1 MVHCKKVHEPQTEPS
16 SPHGYVSASGAFVPR
31 PDSARFAL
39 EQGILMYRTVLAGIL
54 GLVCAQVQAAEVKVI
69 TTGAMKAVVLE
80 LVPQFEKETGHKAV
94 VDNDTA
100 GGVTRRGEGGEAFD
114 LVVNTPGALND
125 LAAKGKVVGS
135 TRAIVA
141 RVGIGVVVKEGAPTP
156 DIGSV
161 DAFKR
166 ALLAAKSVAYIDPAS
181 GGSSGI
187 YLAGLFDKLGI
198 AAEIKPKAKLKQGGY
213 VAELIAS
220 GEAELGLHQ
229 ISEILPVKGVKLVGP
244 LPAEI
249 QNYTTY
255 AAAVV
260 TDAKQP
266 EAARALI
273 KLLSGPAADSVLK
286 TRGME
291 RPPA

>member
-1 MVHCKKVHEPQTEPS
+1 MFRMIITL
-16 SPHGYVSASGAFVPR
+16 AF
-31 PDSARFAL
+31 AFA
-39 EQGILMYRTVLAGIL
+39 
-54 GLVCAQVQAAEVKVI
+54 CATAAQAAEVKI
-69 TTGAMKAVVLE
+69 LTAGAMKAVVLE

-100 GGVTRRGEGGEAFD
+100 GGLAKRIEGGEAFD
-114 LVVNTPGALND
+114 VAVITPGVLND
-125 LAAKGKVVGS
+125 LASKKKVAADS
-135 TRAIVA
+135 RANVA
-141 RVGIGVVVKEGAPTP
+141 RVGVGVVVKEGAPSP
-156 DIGSV
+156 DISSV

-166 ALLAAKSVAYIDPAS
+166 ALLTAKSVAYIDPAS

-198 AAEIKPKAKLKQGGY
+198 ADEIKPKARLKKGGY
-213 VAELIAS
+213 VAELIAN

-255 AAAVV
+255 TAAVGA
-260 TDAKQP
+260 DAKQP
-266 EAARALI
+266 DAARALI
-273 KLLSGPAADSVLK
+273 KLLTGPAAESVLK
-286 TRGME
+286 ARGME
-291 RPPA
+291 GPPS

>member
-1 MVHCKKVHEPQTEPS
+1 MHRAIT
-16 SPHGYVSASGAFVPR
+16 A
-31 PDSARFAL
+31 
-39 EQGILMYRTVLAGIL
+39 ILAGWACL
-54 GLVCAQVQAAEVKVI
+54 TTAEAAEVKI
-69 TTGAMKAVVLE
+69 LTAGAMKAVVLE

-100 GGVTRRGEGGEAFD
+100 GGLAKRVEGGEAFD
-114 LVVNTPGALND
+114 LAVITPGVIGD
-125 LAAKGKVVGS
+125 LAKKGKVAADS
-135 TRAIVA
+135 RANVA
-141 RVGIGVVVKEGAPTP
+141 RVGVGVVVKEGAPVP

-187 YLAGLFDKLGI
+187 YLSGLFDKLGI
-198 AAEIKPKAKLKQGGY
+198 AADIKPKAKLKQGGY
-213 VAELIAS
+213 VAELIAN

-255 AAAVV
+255 AAGVG
-260 TDAKQP
+260 TEAKQP
-266 EAARALI
+266 EAAHAML
-273 KLLSGPAADSVLK
+273 KLLTGAAADGVLK
-286 TRGME
+286 ARGME
-291 RPPA
+291 RPPT

>member
-1 MVHCKKVHEPQTEPS
+1 MHRALSILATL
-16 SPHGYVSASGAFVPR
+16 AFGTL
-31 PDSARFAL
+31 S
-39 EQGILMYRTVLAGIL
+39 TLAH
-54 GLVCAQVQAAEVKVI
+54 AAEVRI
-69 TTGAMKAVVLE
+69 LTAGAMKAVVLE

-100 GGVTRRGEGGEAFD
+100 GGLAKRIEGGEAFD
-114 LVVNTPGALND
+114 LAVITPGVIGD
-125 LAAKGKVVGS
+125 LAKKGKVVGDS
-135 TRAIVA
+135 RANVA
-141 RVGIGVVVKEGAPTP
+141 RVGVGVVVKEGAPLP
-156 DIGSV
+156 DIGNV

-166 ALLAAKSVAYIDPAS
+166 ALIAAKSVAYIDPAS

-187 YLAGLFDKLGI
+187 YLTGLFDKLGI
-198 AAEIKPKAKLKQGGY
+198 AAEIKPKAKLKKGGY

-255 AAAVV
+255 AAAVG
-260 TDAKQP
+260 AQAQQKEGAQAMLKLLAGP
-266 EAARALI
+266 EAE
-273 KLLSGPAADSVLK
+273 PVLK
-286 TRGME
+286 ARGME
-291 RPPA
+291 RPPS

>member
-1 MVHCKKVHEPQTEPS
+1 MNRALIACL
-16 SPHGYVSASGAFVPR
+16 
-31 PDSARFAL
+31 FA
-39 EQGILMYRTVLAGIL
+39 VA
-54 GLVCAQVQAAEVKVI
+54 CANAQAAEVKI
-69 TTGAMKAVVLE
+69 LTTGAMKAVVLE

-100 GGVTRRGEGGEAFD
+100 GGATRRIEGGEAFD
-114 LVVNTPGALND
+114 LVVNTPGGLND
-125 LAAKGKVVGS
+125 LAGKGKVVGS
-135 TRAIVA
+135 SRVGVA
-141 RVGIGVVVKEGAPTP
+141 RVGVGVVVKEGTP
-156 DIGSV
+156 LPDVSSV

-213 VAELIAS
+213 VADLIAS

-255 AAAVV
+255 GAAVV

-266 EAARALI
+266 DAAQALI
-273 KLLSGPAADSVLK
+273 KLLAGPSADRVLK
-286 TRGME
+286 ARGME

>member
-1 MVHCKKVHEPQTEPS
+1 
-16 SPHGYVSASGAFVPR
+16 
-31 PDSARFAL
+31 
-39 EQGILMYRTVLAGIL
+39 MYRAVIACVF
-54 GLVCAQVQAAEVKVI
+54 GLICTSAQAAELRI
-69 TTGAMKAVVLE
+69 LTTGAMKAVVLE
-80 LVPQFEKETGHKAV
+80 LVPLFEKETGHKAV

-100 GGVTRRGEGGEAFD
+100 GGVSRRIDAGEAFD
-114 LVVNTPGALND
+114 AVVNTPAGLSALESN
-125 LAAKGKVVGS
+125 GKVVGGS
-135 TRAIVA
+135 RANVA
-141 RVGIGVVVKEGAPTP
+141 RVGVGVVVKEGAPAP
-156 DIGSV
+156 DLSTV

-220 GEAELGLHQ
+220 SEAELGLHQ

-249 QNYTTY
+249 QNYTIY

-273 KLLSGPAADSVLK
+273 KLLTGPAADSVLK
-286 TRGME
+286 ARGME

>member
-1 MVHCKKVHEPQTEPS
+1 
-16 SPHGYVSASGAFVPR
+16 
-31 PDSARFAL
+31 
-39 EQGILMYRTVLAGIL
+39 MYRTLLACL
-54 GLVCAQVQAAEVKVI
+54 VGLLCAQAQAAEVKVL

-80 LVPQFEKETGHKAV
+80 LVPQFEKETGHKV
-94 VDNDTA
+94 VVENDTA
-100 GGVTRRGEGGEAFD
+100 GGVAKRIEGGEAVD
-114 LVVNTPGALND
+114 VAVNTPNGLND
-125 LAAKGKVVGS
+125 LAAKGKVVAGS
-135 TRAIVA
+135 RANVA
-141 RVGIGVVVKEGAPTP
+141 RVGVGVVVKEGAPVP
-156 DIGSV
+156 DISSV

-187 YLAGLFDKLGI
+187 YLAGLFDRLGI
-198 AAEIKPKAKLKQGGY
+198 AAEIKPKAKLKRGGY
-213 VAELIAS
+213 VAELIAN

-255 AAAVV
+255 AAAVT

-266 EAARALI
+266 DAAQALI
-273 KLLSGPAADSVLK
+273 KLLTGPSADSVLK
-286 TRGME
+286 ARGME
-291 RPPA
+291 RPPT